1 MINKTAFVALSLIMV
16 VSWVFGAVCDR
27 MITRWFNSLYK
38 PQKTPERRSCD
49 TCKYEHT
56 NPNESPCKECADD
69 DIDMWQPGYI
79 TRCETCKWEGTPWND
94 EPCYGCSC
102 GDRWEANR

>member
-1 MINKTAFVALSLIMV
+1 MINRTAFVALLLIMV
-16 VSWVFGAVCDR
+16 VSWVFGIVCDK
-27 MITRWFNSLYK
+27 MLTRWLESLSK
-38 PQKTPERRSCD
+38 PQETPERRSCD
-49 TCKYEHT
+49 TCKFEYS
-56 NPNESPCKECADD
+56 NPLESPCKECADD

-79 TRCETCKWEGTPWND
+79 TRCETCKWEDTPWDD

>member
-27 MITRWFNSLYK
+27 MITRWFDSLYK

-49 TCKYEHT
+49 TCKYEYT
-56 NPNESPCKECADD
+56 NPNETPCKECADD
-69 DIDMWQPGYI
+69 DIDRWTPAEL
-79 TRCETCKWEGTPWND
+79 TRCSNCRYKDTSWYE
-94 EPCYGCSC
+94 EPCDSC
-102 GDRWEANR
+102 TGDRWEANR

>member
-16 VSWVFGAVCDR
+16 VSWVFGIVCDK

-49 TCKYEHT
+49 TCKYEYT
-56 NPNESPCKECADD
+56 KECADD
-69 DIDMWQPGYI
+69 DIDRWTPAEL
-79 TRCETCKWEGTPWND
+79 TRCSNCRYKDTSWYE
-94 EPCYGCSC
+94 EPCDSC
-102 GDRWEANR
+102 TGDRWEANR

>member
-16 VSWVFGAVCDR
+16 VSWAFGAVCDR

-49 TCKYEHT
+49 TCKYEYT

-69 DIDMWQPGYI
+69 DIDRWTPAEL
-79 TRCETCKWEGTPWND
+79 TRCSNCRYKDTSWYE
-94 EPCYGCSC
+94 EPCDSC
-102 GDRWEANR
+102 TGDRWEANR

>member
-16 VSWVFGAVCDR
+16 VSWAFGAVCDR

-38 PQKTPERRSCD
+38 PQKTPDRRSCD
-49 TCKYEHT
+49 TCKYENT

-69 DIDMWQPGYI
+69 DIDRWTPAEL
-79 TRCETCKWEGTPWND
+79 TRCSNCRYKDTSWYE
-94 EPCYGCSC
+94 EPCDSC
-102 GDRWEANR
+102 TGDRWEANR

>member
-1 MINKTAFVALSLIMV
+1 MINKTAFMALSLIMV
-16 VSWVFGAVCDR
+16 VSWAFGAVCDR

-49 TCKYEHT
+49 TCKYEYT

-69 DIDMWQPGYI
+69 DIDRWTPAEL
-79 TRCETCKWEGTPWND
+79 TRCSNCRYKDTSWYE
-94 EPCYGCSC
+94 EPCDSC
-102 GDRWEANR
+102 TGDRWEANR

>member
-16 VSWVFGAVCDR
+16 VSWAFGIVCDK
-27 MITRWFNSLYK
+27 MLTRWIESLSK

-49 TCKYEHT
+49 TCKYEYT

-69 DIDMWQPGYI
+69 DIDRWTPAEL
-79 TRCETCKWEGTPWND
+79 TRCSNCRYKDTSWYE
-94 EPCYGCSC
+94 EPCDSC
-102 GDRWEANR
+102 TGDRWEANR